1 MNTYQKKYIRNW
13 FIAIFTIAFI
23 AVNAWALITGIV
35 AVKIVWAGV
44 LVILCGWVV
53 CACLYVFLAKQIYNF
68 RLRGVCENDDELNV
82 LKRYGWALHQG
93 CLEAREYKNE
103 MSEELAE
110 RFLSVKRP
118 KWY

>member
-13 FIAIFTIAFI
+13 LIAISIITFAIL
-23 AVNAWALITGIV
+23 NAWALITGVV
-35 AVKIVWAGV
+35 AVKILWAG
-44 LVILCGWVV
+44 ILIISGSWAV
-53 CACLYVFLAKQIYNF
+53 CACLYGFLAEQIYNF

-82 LKRYGWALHQG
+82 LKRYDWALHQG
-93 CLEAREYKNE
+93 CLEAKEYKNE
-103 MSEELAE
+103 MSEELAK